1 MGIGIGILLLVIGL
15 ILVTGAVDL
24 PQSINDVV
32 ETETVGWIFVVVGA
46 LALVLALATMMRS
59 RSSHVEERHYDA

>member
-32 ETETVGWIFVVVGA
+32 ETETVGWICVAVGA
-46 LALVLALATMMRS
+46 IALVLALMTMMRS
-59 RSSHVEERHYDA
+59 RTSHVEERHYDA